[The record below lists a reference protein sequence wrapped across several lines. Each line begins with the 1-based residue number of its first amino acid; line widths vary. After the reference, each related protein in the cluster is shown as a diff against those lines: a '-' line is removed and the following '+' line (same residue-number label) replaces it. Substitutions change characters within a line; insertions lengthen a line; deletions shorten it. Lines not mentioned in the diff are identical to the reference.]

1 MKIFISN
8 LQCINFTAF
17 TKPKARRLG
26 VVVNWWKVFD
36 VVTLAETQIQVFEFQ
51 LGQETDVA
59 AIFLDRDMKFKHHL
73 EFRWRWKFN
82 MFKYQTKDNQPKLLK
97 QVKWKIKDYSKWL
110 TYCSCT
116 GKCMQRKKHN
126 MTIYIYIIY
135 VKIFKFLYIDNK
147 HGF

>member
-1 MKIFISN
+1 
-8 LQCINFTAF
+8 
-17 TKPKARRLG
+17 
-26 VVVNWWKVFD
+26 
-36 VVTLAETQIQVFEFQ
+36 
-51 LGQETDVA
+51 
-59 AIFLDRDMKFKHHL
+59 MKFKHHL

-135 VKIFKFLYIDNK
+135 VKIFKFLYIDIKQARFLVFMLTLIWRYERGNANFPDYPYVVVSHRLSGYIGHTHSVDDCK
-147 HGF
+147 SKVIEYETSRSN

>member
-1 MKIFISN
+1 MSFFIQRLRLMRIQACLSIPLKIFISN

-26 VVVNWWKVFD
+26 VVVNWWKVF
-36 VVTLAETQIQVFEFQ
+36 
-51 LGQETDVA
+51 DVA

-110 TYCSCT
+110 TATAAVQGNAC
-116 GKCMQRKKHN
+116 KEKN
-126 MTIYIYIIY
+126 TIWQYIYT
-135 VKIFKFLYIDNK
+135 LYM
-147 HGF
+147 